1 MKLETFTFD
10 LELKNT
16 FTITHGSRDF
26 QPTMIV
32 KLTHDGFSGYGEA
45 VATSY
50 YGMSVEKMQQSVQ
63 SVEQLLAENVHRSP
77 EEVWSILE
85 PHLEHDSF
93 ALCAIDIA
101 MHDLHGKR
109 NNLPLYKLWGYD
121 LTNIPLTNYTI
132 GVDSPKKM
140 VEKMKAFPWPLYKI
154 KLGTKEDVK
163 IVKELRKHSD
173 SIFRVDANGAWTAG
187 ETIENSKLL
196 KDLNVEFIEQPLP
209 REDWEGM
216 KKVKKEAVLPII
228 ADESCITEA
237 DVKKCAEYFD
247 GVNIKLTKCGGLTPG
262 RRMIK
267 EAKQLGLKVMVG
279 CMTESTIGISAIAH
293 LLPILDYVDMDGAM
307 LLKNDIADGVKVYD
321 HKTLFPERNGTGA
334 VLLPKYENLKSVK

>member
-1 MKLETFTFD
+1 MKLETYTFN

-26 QPTMIV
+26 QPTLIV
-32 KLTHDGFSGYGEA
+32 KLTEGDYSGYGEA

-50 YGMSVEKMQQSVQ
+50 YGMSVEKMARSVK
-63 SVEQLLAENVHRSP
+63 SVEHILAKNIHRSP
-77 EEVWSILE
+77 EEVWKILQ
-85 PHLEHDSF
+85 PHLADDSF
-93 ALCAIDIA
+93 ALCALDIA

-109 NNLPLYKLWGYD
+109 NHLPLYKLWGYD
-121 LTNIPLTNYTI
+121 LKNIPLTNYTI
-132 GVDSPKKM
+132 GVDTPQKM

-163 IVKELRKHSD
+163 IVRELRKHSNA
-173 SIFRVDANGAWTAG
+173 IFRVDANGAWTAE
-187 ETIENSKLL
+187 ETIQNSKLL

-209 REDWEGM
+209 REDWEGV
-216 KKVKKEAVLPII
+216 KKVKEEVVLPTI

-237 DVKKCAEYFD
+237 DVKKCAEVFD

-262 RRMIK
+262 RRMIR

-293 LLPILDYVDMDGAM
+293 LLPVLDYVDMDGAM